1 MMLFTLLMYSW
12 YQIFSLLL
20 HLLVFKIKI
29 GIALGKTQ
37 VSTARVPRPILAEE
51 RFFGKVIITFQEFSV
66 IRQ

>member
-1 MMLFTLLMYSW
+1 MMLFALLMYSW
-12 YQIFSLLL
+12 YQIFSLL